1 MKVII
6 LGSFSDIGRA
16 LIKFL
21 QEDGH
26 RVYGWHRGE
35 ELLIPMEPAWD
46 LIICAIGALGSIG
59 KWEDAD
65 DVQWCDAMESNLL
78 LPLRL
83 IRQLWKHRNANAQV
97 CMLAGSNPNTIELG
111 YSAYNVA
118 KMALLKAVEHLNVET
133 DVKWYALAPGIVLT
147 KIHKP
152 TIDTRWINERLSEA
166 MNVGGTPMA
175 KIYEC
180 LRWCMEAQKATIGGR
195 NICVSDDYRSQ
206 RFSADTWK
214 LRRHEDF

>member
-65 DVQWCDAMESNLL
+65 
-78 LPLRL
+78 
-83 IRQLWKHRNANAQV
+83 
-97 CMLAGSNPNTIELG
+97 
-111 YSAYNVA
+111 
-118 KMALLKAVEHLNVET
+118 

-195 NICVSDDYRSQ
+195 NICVS
-206 RFSADTWK
+206 
-214 LRRHEDF
+214 